1 MLSRRSLIVT
11 AAGLSGSAAA
21 RPASAAGP
29 LKVVYVGGWD
39 CAPCTTWKNRYKA
52 EWLASPQFTK
62 VSWVEVESPKLKEA
76 YRERYWPDDLRPV
89 LESLPRKSGTPRFL
103 VVKDGRVIANEF
115 GVSTWPKILDVVKKQ
130 TG

>member
-11 AAGLSGSAAA
+11 AAGLAGSAATV
-21 RPASAAGP
+21 PASAAGP

-39 CAPCTTWKNRYKA
+39 CPPCTAWKNRYKA
-52 EWLASPQFTK
+52 EWLASPQFAR

-103 VVKDGRVIANEF
+103 VLKDGRVIANDF